1 MGGHMR
7 KKRILIGLGVIVVL
21 LVVFFSALYLIGR
34 SGRTSGRFA
43 FGDKIAIVEIQG
55 VITQSSRIIEE
66 IHEYIDDDGV
76 KAIILRIDS
85 PGGGVGPSQEIHRE
99 ILKVKE
105 KKKIVTSMGSVAAS
119 GGYYIAC
126 ASDLIV
132 ANPGTITGSIG
143 VIMEF
148 TNIEELFKKIGIKG
162 VVVKSGEHK
171 DIGSPFREMTSDEKR
186 LIQEVIDNV
195 HQQFIKAV
203 AEGRKLDLSKVTQ
216 IADGRIMTGEQAKQL
231 GLVDQIGNLDDAI
244 DATAKLVGIEGKPD
258 IVYPKKKFS
267 ILDLLIRETVSAVLK
282 TLQEKGFELNYRLG
296 LSVD

>member
-1 MGGHMR
+1 M
-7 KKRILIGLGVIVVL
+7 KQKRILIGVGVIVLL
-21 LVVFFSALYLIGR
+21 LVIFFSVLYLIGR
-34 SGRTSGRFA
+34 SGRTSSRFA
-43 FGDKIAIVEIQG
+43 FGDKIAIVEIRG
-55 VITQSSRIIEE
+55 VITQSSGIIDE
-66 IHEYIDDDGV
+66 IHQYLEDDGV

-99 ILKVKE
+99 VLKGKE
-105 KKKIVTSMGSVAAS
+105 KKRIVTSMGSVAAS

-162 VVVKSGEHK
+162 VVLKSGEHK
-171 DIGSPFREMTSDEKR
+171 DIGSPFREMTPEEKR
-186 LIQEVIDNV
+186 IIQEVIDSV

-203 AEGRKLDLSKVTQ
+203 AEGRKLDRSKVTQ
-216 IADGRIMTGEQAKQL
+216 IADGRILTGEQAKQL

-258 IVYPKKKFS
+258 ILYPKKKFS
-267 ILDLLIRETVSAVLK
+267 IWELLIRETVSAVLE

-296 LSVD
+296 L